1 MTQVGKVFH
10 LKGKT
15 RKTVKA
21 IPFIK
26 PDGSTGYTD
35 NRKVAESF
43 NARFGH
49 LVLPARERSDGA
61 A

>member
-1 MTQVGKVFH
+1 MKDEKVFH

-15 RKTVKA
+15 RKTVQGIRYITPA
-21 IPFIK
+21 
-26 PDGSTGYTD
+26 GTVAYTTS
-35 NRKVAESF
+35 KSVAMEF
-43 NARFGH
+43 NKRFAH